1 MYSNTKRSYFSLSLL
16 ITLAI
21 VFLGY
26 GFLGNLIYS
35 YRTQSLA
42 IICLLALSFVGI
54 FALRIGLGGLI
65 ASMFAIAVVFFKAG
79 IEAGIAATI
88 AALFFL
94 WFGLKSGESES
105 RDPNKVLTLLEWI
118 ALAVTVI
125 LTIATT
131 MATLQVL
138 SGVASGVV
146 VGTIAGA
153 IAIVGTQI
161 KESGLSPKIGLGVLT
176 IASGAGLTAGIV
188 FGLLTQHTVL
198 TA

>member
-1 MYSNTKRSYFSLSLL
+1 MYSKIKGSYFSLSLL

-42 IICLLALSFVGI
+42 IVCLLALSLAGI

-65 ASMFAIAVVFFKAG
+65 AALVGIAIVFFKAG
-79 IEAGIAATI
+79 IEAGIASTI
-88 AALFFL
+88 LALFIL

-105 RDPNKVLTLLEWI
+105 RDTNKVLTPLEWL
-118 ALAVTVI
+118 ALVVTAL

-131 MATLQVL
+131 MAVLQVL
-138 SGVASGVV
+138 SGVVSGLV
-146 VGTIAGA
+146 VGAIAGA

-161 KESGLSPKIGLGVLT
+161 KESELSPKICLGVLA
-176 IASGAGLTAGIV
+176 IATGAGLTTGII
-188 FGLLTQHTVL
+188 FGLLTQHDAVII
-198 TA
+198 